1 MNIQKIIKDYI
12 DGISTNEL
20 AKEYSTY
27 PGKISKILKK
37 NGVVLR
43 SRSEAQSVA
52 LSSGTAKHP
61 TAGKKLSEETKNAIS
76 EARAEAWSKMSK
88 EDKDNFRQQAKKNWD
103 ALSEAVKDDMRSK
116 AGTALREASKNGS
129 KIEKYL
135 QEKLIKAGYKVNIH
149 RKNIGGEYEVDLY
162 LEELKIAIEIDGPQ
176 HFLPIFG
183 EEKLQKTLLQDEI
196 KNGLLLGKG
205 IHVVRIKYDSTTG
218 SDKYNRDIWNKLVDT
233 VQQIESGKISGVIEV

>member
-1 MNIQKIIKDYI
+1 MNNEKIIKDYLS
-12 DGISTNEL
+12 GKSTNEL

-37 NGVVLR
+37 SGVSIR
-43 SRSEAQSVA
+43 NRSEAQITA
-52 LSSGTAKHP
+52 LANGTSKHP
-61 TAGKKLSEETKNAIS
+61 TAGKKMSEETKNAIS
-76 EARAEAWSKMSK
+76 EGRAEAWSKMPKEKMDEFKSK
-88 EDKDNFRQQAKKNWD
+88 AKKNWD
-103 ALSEAVKDDMRSK
+103 LLPEAVKDEMRSR
-116 AGTALREASKNGS
+116 AALALREASRSGS

-162 LEELKIAIEIDGPQ
+162 LEDLKIAVEIDGPQ
-176 HFLPIFG
+176 HFSPIFG

-218 SDKYNRDIWNKLVDT
+218 SDKYNRDIWQKLLDVI
-233 VQQIESGKISGVIEV
+233 QQIESGKISGVIEV

>member
-1 MNIQKIIKDYI
+1 MN
-12 DGISTNEL
+12 GISTNEL

-52 LSSGTAKHP
+52 LSNGTAKHP

-76 EARAEAWSKMSK
+76 EGRAEAWSKMSK
-88 EDKDNFRQQAKKNWD
+88 EDKDSFRQQAKKNWD